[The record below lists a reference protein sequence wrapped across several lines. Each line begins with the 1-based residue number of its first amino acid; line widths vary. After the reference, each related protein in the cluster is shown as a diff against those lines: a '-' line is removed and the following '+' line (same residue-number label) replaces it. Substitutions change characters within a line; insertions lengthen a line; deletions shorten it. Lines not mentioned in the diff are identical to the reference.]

1 MAQWK
6 DLVIAA
12 GASALVLSGCAR
24 SESCERGRMSLDR
37 MWETAQ
43 TQAAELK
50 LASVEASS
58 PRPTVW
64 TTIESDLE
72 LLQSAF
78 ATEQI
83 TWESAKKKADQL
95 QRAIQDLGMPSTSS
109 AATVRE
115 SIARAATMQS
125 ELERSCRY

>member
-6 DLVIAA
+6 DLVITA
-12 GASALVLSGCAR
+12 GASALVLCGCAR
-24 SESCERGRMSLDR
+24 SESCEKGRMSLDK

-50 LASVEASS
+50 LSSVEASS
-58 PRPTVW
+58 PKPTVW
-64 TTIESDLE
+64 TKIESDLE

-83 TWESAKKKADQL
+83 TWESAKKKVNQL
-95 QRAIQDLGMPSTSS
+95 QNNVQELEMPSTSA
-109 AATVRE
+109 AATFRE
-115 SIARAATMQS
+115 SISRAAAMQS
-125 ELERSCRY
+125 DLEKSCR

>member
-12 GASALVLSGCAR
+12 GASALVFCGCAR
-24 SESCERGRMSLDR
+24 SESCERGRMSLDK

-50 LASVEASS
+50 LSSVEVSS
-58 PRPTVW
+58 PKPTVW
-64 TTIESDLE
+64 TKIESDLE

-83 TWESAKKKADQL
+83 TWESAKKKVNQL
-95 QRAIQDLGMPSTSS
+95 QSNVQELEMPSTSS
-109 AATVRE
+109 AATFRE
-115 SIARAATMQS
+115 SISRAAAMQT
-125 ELERSCRY
+125 ELEKTCR

>member
-1 MAQWK
+1 
-6 DLVIAA
+6 
-12 GASALVLSGCAR
+12 
-24 SESCERGRMSLDR
+24 MSLDR

-109 AATVRE
+109 AATFRE

>member
-6 DLVIAA
+6 DLVIVA
-12 GASALVLSGCAR
+12 GASAFVFSGCAR

-50 LASVEASS
+50 LSSVEASS

-64 TTIESDLE
+64 NTVESDLE

-78 ATEQI
+78 ATDQI
-83 TWESAKKKADQL
+83 TWESAKKKVEQL
-95 QRAIQDLGMPSTSS
+95 QRAIQDLGIPSTSA
-109 AATVRE
+109 AATFRD
-115 SIARAATMQS
+115 SISRAATMQS
-125 ELERSCRY
+125 ELEKSCR